1 MSSVARG
8 SYKEYGI
15 KAIQGGSIAGID
27 SLLAKLN
34 AMPDNAREG
43 LRRGIERAMGDIRAQ
58 AVNNIGA
65 FEPEIINAIAA
76 EAEIQGDTV
85 QGRVYVAAQGFDPVQ
100 WPVFVEM
107 GTGPHGIASSGGP
120 SGPKYPLPSSA
131 YTDHGWHYIDDDGNR
146 HYSEGMDA
154 NPYLW
159 PAYQA
164 RKPFIREIIAE
175 SISEEMSD

>member
-1 MSSVARG
+1 MYSVA
-8 SYKEYGI
+8 KTYGI
-15 KAIQGGSIAGID
+15 KAIQGGSISGLA

-34 AMPDNAREG
+34 AMPETALEG
-43 LRRGIERAMGDIRAQ
+43 ARRGVERAMGDVRAQ

-65 FEPEIINAIAA
+65 FDAEIPNAITA
-76 EAEIQGDTV
+76 EANVVGEQI

-107 GTGPHGIASSGGP
+107 GTGPHGRDSGGGP
-120 SGPKYPLPSSA
+120 SGAKYPLPPSA
-131 YTDHGWHYIDDDGNR
+131 YTQDGWVYPGDDGKL
-146 HYSEGMDA
+146 HYTRGRYP

-164 RKPFIREIIAE
+164 RKPFILDIIAE

>member
-1 MSSVARG
+1 MFSVAR
-8 SYKEYGI
+8 KYGI
-15 KAIQGGSIAGID
+15 KAIQGGSISGVDA
-27 SLLAKLN
+27 LLAKLS
-34 AMPDNAREG
+34 AMPEAAIEG
-43 LRRGIERAMGDIRAQ
+43 ARRGMERAMGDIRAQ

-65 FEPEIINAIAA
+65 FDPGIPNAITA
-76 EAEIQGDTV
+76 EAEVQGETI

-120 SGPKYPLPSSA
+120 SGEKYPLPASA
-131 YTDHGWHYIDDDGNR
+131 YTQQGWRYMGDDGKI
-146 HYSEGMDA
+146 HYTEGRYA

-175 SISEEMSD
+175 SINEETQGD

>member
-1 MSSVARG
+1 VLSVAKG
-8 SYKEYGI
+8 YKSYGI
-15 KAIQGGSIAGID
+15 KSIQGGTISGID

-34 AMPDNAREG
+34 AMPDRAREG
-43 LRRGIERAMGDIRAQ
+43 LRQGIERAMGDIRAQ

-65 FEPEIINAIAA
+65 FDGEIINAITA
-76 EAEIQGDTV
+76 EAEVQGDTV

-120 SGPKYPLPSSA
+120 SGAKYPLPSSA
-131 YTDHGWHYIDDDGNR
+131 YTQQGWYYMGDDSEF
-146 HYSEGMDA
+146 HYSEGRDA

-164 RKPFIREIIAE
+164 RKPFIREIIAD
-175 SISEEMSD
+175 SIGEEMSD